1 MKAQNTVY
9 TPSNFPI
16 TLEEI
21 PNRTEPDKVL
31 MVSPEYF
38 DIVDVKNVHMHHNQ
52 GNVNHKLAQ
61 KQWLDLLNIY
71 QKLQEQNILS
81 AIKVLAGKEGCEDM
95 VFAANQSFPWIS
107 TQGIKQVVVSK
118 MRHESRKKEVP
129 YFEKSYLQDYYQLL
143 HLNQAELFEG
153 MGDAIPLPGKR
164 LIFGGYGHRSDRKA
178 LEEIANMLET
188 PIIALELIN
197 EKFYHL
203 DTCFIPLNTETC
215 LLFPGAFQ
223 PEDLK
228 GLQKLFK
235 TVVEIPENEAA
246 KGFALNAHIM
256 QKNGSKAAIIQTG
269 NPYTTSVLEKN
280 GYQIYQTETSE
291 YIKSGG
297 SVFCMKMMWY

>member
-1 MKAQNTVY
+1 MEAINNVF
-9 TPSNFPI
+9 TPGNFP
-16 TLEEI
+16 LNLQEI
-21 PNRTEPDKVL
+21 PNRPEPDKVL
-31 MVSPEYF
+31 MVSPDYF
-38 DIVDVKNVHMHHNQ
+38 DIVDVKNVHMQDNQ
-52 GNVNHKLAQ
+52 GNVNRSLAQ
-61 KQWLDLLNIY
+61 QQWLDLLKIY
-71 QKLQEQNILS
+71 QKLQEQNMLS
-81 AIKVLAGKEGCEDM
+81 AIKVLAGQEGCEDM
-95 VFAANQSFPWIS
+95 VFAANQSFPWI
-107 TQGIKQVVVSK
+107 TTEGEKQVIVSK

-129 YFEKSYLQDYYQLL
+129 HFEKSYLQDQYQLL
-143 HLNQAELFEG
+143 YLKQADLFEG

-178 LEEIANMLET
+178 LEEIANMLKT

-203 DTCFIPLNTETC
+203 DTCFIPLDSNTC

-235 TVVEIPENEAA
+235 TIVEIPEKEAA
-246 KGFALNAHIM
+246 KGFALNAHIL
-256 QKNGSKAAIIQTG
+256 QKDGNKAAIIQTG
-269 NPYTTSVLEKN
+269 NPYTISVLEKN
-280 GYQIYQTETSE
+280 GFEVFQTETSE